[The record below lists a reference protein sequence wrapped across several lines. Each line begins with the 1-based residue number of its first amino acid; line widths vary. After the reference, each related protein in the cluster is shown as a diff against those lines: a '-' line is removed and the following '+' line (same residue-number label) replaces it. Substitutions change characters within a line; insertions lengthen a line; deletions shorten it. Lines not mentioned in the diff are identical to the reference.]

1 MAKTQA
7 SAPEEALAIEET
19 ARTPQQERGQRRV
32 ESILDAAEQVIAEG
46 GVEAATTQAIAERA
60 GASMGSLYHFFPGKD
75 AIVIALARRYAEEMQ
90 ALNAIAMS
98 DEAMAL
104 PLAELFERII
114 GSHVGFI
121 DRTPAFA
128 AVQDA
133 TMRKYG
139 ACAVSAE
146 LDEAI
151 VQQVRT
157 FLEVRYPSLDPARRL
172 AATRL
177 SVLAVG
183 KTVEATVGM
192 PRADRAL
199 MMHELRDML
208 VRYFEPLDLEFGAG
222 HNSGE

>member
-1 MAKTQA
+1 MTKTKDRP
-7 SAPEEALAIEET
+7 SPPPAPEPGFEET

-32 ESILDAAEQVIAEG
+32 ESILDAAEQVIAEV

-75 AIVIALARRYAEEMQ
+75 AIILALARRYADEMQ
-90 ALNAIAMS
+90 ALNASAMS
-98 DEAMAL
+98 DEAMSL
-104 PLAELFERII
+104 PLPQLFDGII

-121 DRTPAFA
+121 DRTPAFG

-157 FLEVRYPSLDPARRL
+157 FLEVRYPALDPARRL

-177 SVLAVG
+177 SVIAVG
-183 KTVEATVGM
+183 KTVEATVEM
-192 PRADRAL
+192 PRADREL
-199 MMHELRDML
+199 IMQELRDML
-208 VRYFEPLDLEFGAG
+208 VRYFEPLDREFGARR
-222 HNSGE
+222 